1 MRFELLCPACGVRG
15 FDFDDYESLVLLAPN
30 LALAQ
35 FKCPGCGI
43 HLSATLKL
51 SPQTQHVIQQRLNA
65 AGDGVAQDAVANP
78 ARETTCAT
86 TAAQSDSAHAVQA
99 RATDPPEDAHPRTP
113 SVPNDAPVPVPA
125 QPGVTALDPSLL
137 SYASS
142 LIVDEGE
149 LGIDIIRPLR
159 VGSADIRAHLEYF
172 KRQLDDIETVDEA
185 IEEIDTGYYHEKRD
199 V

>member
-51 SPQTQHVIQQRLNA
+51 SPQTQHVIQQRLDA
-65 AGDGVAQDAVANP
+65 AGETAQAVATP
-78 ARETTCAT
+78 VCE
-86 TAAQSDSAHAVQA
+86 SA
-99 RATDPPEDAHPRTP
+99 RTP
-113 SVPNDAPVPVPA
+113 SVPNDASAPAPA
-125 QPGVTALDPSLL
+125 QPGVTVLDPSLL